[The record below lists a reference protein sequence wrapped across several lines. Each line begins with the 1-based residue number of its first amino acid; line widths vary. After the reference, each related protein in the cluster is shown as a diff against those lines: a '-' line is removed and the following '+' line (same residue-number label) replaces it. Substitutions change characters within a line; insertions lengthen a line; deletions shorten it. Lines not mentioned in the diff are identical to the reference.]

1 MSNQTYPRAWDGTE
15 WQRFALRLVS
25 LKHGFANVQT
35 VPDTVDGDAGL
46 EFFTTDGCLYQCYAP
61 KEVVDVGKAASGM
74 KQKVT
79 SDIQK
84 LRKYEPKI
92 LGIVGPL
99 KFDRW
104 ILLCPFFE
112 DKDVLRHIQ
121 KKISGENIEKLGY
134 CNSPFIGLGKSIED
148 FSDEYD
154 LLRAKGKGLPL
165 KLKVASEGDIGGLPQ
180 GSDLF
185 ERVMEK
191 LKRGYPG
198 VADAALEAKAKA
210 WILSSIT
217 KQNVTEDLQRDY
229 PDQWET
235 WFTTISME
243 EQRLS
248 LIGDQNG
255 TANEFL
261 NSELKGLQEKLK
273 EALPDLSPAFRSAL
287 AQGQLGTWLL
297 DCPLDF
303 LEHQP

>member
-1 MSNQTYPRAWDGTE
+1 MSNLPFPRAWDGVE
-15 WQRFALRLVS
+15 WQKFALRLVS
-25 LKHGFANVQT
+25 LKHGFGNVQP
-35 VPDTVDGDAGL
+35 VPDQVDGDAGL

-74 KQKVT
+74 KKKAT

-84 LRKYEPKI
+84 LRRYEQKI

-121 KKISGENIEKLGY
+121 KKISDEKIDQLGF
-134 CNSPFIGLGKSIED
+134 CNTPFVGLGKSIDD
-148 FSDEYD
+148 FSDEYSQ
-154 LLRAKGKGLPL
+154 LRAKGKGLPL
-165 KLKVASEGDIGGLPQ
+165 KLKLATEKDLSAAPQ
-180 GSDLF
+180 GNELF
-185 ERVMEK
+185 DRVLEK
-191 LKRGYPG
+191 LSRGYP
-198 VADAALEAKAKA
+198 DATKDALAKKAKR

-217 KQNVTEDLQRDY
+217 KQNAAEDLQKDF

-243 EQRLS
+243 EQRLA
-248 LIGDQNG
+248 LMGDQSG

-261 NSELKGLQEKLK
+261 NDELKGLQETLK
-273 EALPDLSPAFRSAL
+273 EALPDLPVTFRTAL

-303 LEHQP
+303 LEQ

>member
-1 MSNQTYPRAWDGTE
+1 MSNLSFPRAWDGVE
-15 WQRFALRLVS
+15 WQKFALRLVS
-25 LKHGFANVQT
+25 LKHGFGNVQP
-35 VPDTVDGDAGL
+35 VPDQVDGDAGL

-74 KQKVT
+74 KKKAT

-84 LRKYEPKI
+84 LRKYEQKI

-121 KKISGENIEKLGY
+121 KKISDETIDQLGF
-134 CNSPFIGLGKSIED
+134 CNTPFVGLGKSIED
-148 FSDEYD
+148 FADEYS
-154 LLRAKGKGLPL
+154 LLRAKGKGFPL
-165 KLKVASEGDIGGLPQ
+165 KLKVATEKDLGGAPQ
-180 GSDLF
+180 GSELF
-185 ERVMEK
+185 DRVMEK
-191 LKRGYPG
+191 LKRGYP
-198 VADAALEAKAKA
+198 DATKEALTSKAKH

-217 KQNVTEDLQRDY
+217 KQNAAEDLQKDY
-229 PDQWET
+229 PDQWDT
-235 WFTTISME
+235 WFTTISIE
-243 EQRLS
+243 EQRLA
-248 LIGDQNG
+248 LMGDQSG

-261 NSELKGLQEKLK
+261 NSELKGLQETLK

-303 LEHQP
+303 LEQ